1 MVNKDVTVTIN
12 GKEYSSKVEPRMLLV
27 HFIRDVA
34 GLTGTHVGCDTSN
47 CGACTVVLDGK
58 AVKSCTV
65 LAVQCDNKRIT
76 TVEGLSKDGK
86 LHPIQKSFVDK
97 HGLQCGY
104 CTSGMI
110 MTSFWLLQRNRNPS
124 EKQIREALSGNLCRC
139 TGYENIVKA
148 VKEAARNIMSEQ
160 NRDLVKEEAIEA

>member
-1 MVNKDVTVTIN
+1 MVKKEVTVTIN

>member
-1 MVNKDVTVTIN
+1 MVKKDVTVTIN

>member
-1 MVNKDVTVTIN
+1 MVKKDVTVTIN

-65 LAVQCDNKRIT
+65 LAVQCNNKRIT